1 MAIRNGKALW
11 NGNLKEGNGELEI
24 GKNFFKGKY
33 SFVSRFEEGDG
44 TNPEELIAAAHA
56 ACYSMALS
64 SSLDKNGYPSKS
76 VTTTADVH
84 LNKTDAGMRI
94 TKIVLH
100 AEANVAGISNED
112 FMRIAEETKTGCPIS
127 NALASVNIELDA
139 KLLATA

>member
-1 MAIRNGKALW
+1 MAIRNGKARW
-11 NGNLKEGNGELEI
+11 DGNLKDGKGELEI
-24 GKNFFKGKY
+24 GTNFYKGKY

-64 SSLDKNGYPSKS
+64 SSLDKSGHPSKS

-100 AEANVAGISNED
+100 AEADVDGISNED
-112 FMRIAEETKTGCPIS
+112 FQRIAEETKTGCPIS
-127 NALASVNIELDA
+127 NALASVNIELEA
-139 KLLATA
+139 KIFTAA

>member
-1 MAIRNGKALW
+1 MAVRNGKARW
-11 NGNLKEGNGELEI
+11 DGNLKEGKGELEI
-24 GKNFFKGKY
+24 GKNFYKGKY

-64 SSLDKNGYPSKS
+64 SSLDKSGHPSKS

-84 LNKTDAGMRI
+84 LNKVDAGMRI

-100 AEANVAGISNED
+100 AEVDVDGISNED
-112 FMRIAEETKTGCPIS
+112 FQRIAEETKSGCPIS
-127 NALASVNIELDA
+127 NALASVPIELEA
-139 KLLATA
+139 KMLTAV

>member
-1 MAIRNGKALW
+1 
-11 NGNLKEGNGELEI
+11 
-24 GKNFFKGKY
+24 
-33 SFVSRFEEGDG
+33 
-44 TNPEELIAAAHA
+44 
-56 ACYSMALS
+56 
-64 SSLDKNGYPSKS
+64 
-76 VTTTADVH
+76 
-84 LNKTDAGMRI
+84 MRI

>member
-1 MAIRNGKALW
+1 MAIRNGKARW
-11 NGNLKEGNGELEI
+11 DGNLKEGKGELEI
-24 GKNFFKGKY
+24 GRNFYKGKY

-64 SSLDKNGYPSKS
+64 SSLDKSGHPSKS

-100 AEANVAGISNED
+100 AEADVDGISIED
-112 FMRIAEETKTGCPIS
+112 FQRIAEETKSGCPIS
-127 NALASVNIELDA
+127 NALASVTIELEA
-139 KLLATA
+139 KIFTAA

>member
-1 MAIRNGKALW
+1 MAIRNGKARW
-11 NGNLKEGNGELEI
+11 DGNLKDGKGELEI
-24 GKNFFKGKY
+24 GKNFYKGKY

-84 LNKTDAGMRI
+84 LNKVDAGMRI

-100 AEANVAGISNED
+100 TEADVEGISKEEFN
-112 FMRIAEETKTGCPIS
+112 RIAEETKTGCPVS
-127 NALASVNIELDA
+127 NALSSVNIELEA
-139 KLLATA
+139 KLLTAV